1 MRRNFAQILQEAK
14 IDPKREY
21 QKLYGMLFERNIP
34 VSNSNRISAYDELS
48 ECFLNFSFRGTCLSL
63 DEFNDLHN
71 FNFEKDPADFKIDDL
86 ISLCEYME
94 NLLLAYRCIPLSFPY
109 GYRNTR
115 PQLINVQF
123 YLQQIGQVMEKM
135 GYMHATQDGVT
146 IFVEKSPAAVAVAES
161 DLIPTDLSY
170 RLISYNHYTM
180 KGQQEAKKTVLVQ
193 LAALLEPKRADL
205 KSADKSLEGDL
216 FYLFN
221 NLNIRHN
228 NIDPADP
235 PRYKSVVAKM
245 KPDELE
251 RWYDETYQMCLLAF
265 LQLEQLARKD
275 EVQEL
280 KKSINKADT

>member
-34 VSNSNRISAYDELS
+34 VSNSNRISAYDEMS

-63 DEFNDLHN
+63 DEFNDFHN
-71 FNFEKDPADFKIDDL
+71 LNFEKDPADFKIDDL

-94 NLLLAYRCIPLSFPY
+94 NLLLAYQCIPLSFPY
-109 GYRNTR
+109 GYGNTR

-135 GYMHATQDGVT
+135 GYMHAMQDGVT

-161 DLIPTDLSY
+161 DLIPADLSY
-170 RLISYNHYTM
+170 RLISYNHYAM
-180 KGQQEAKKTVLVQ
+180 RGQPEKKKSILVQ
-193 LAALLEPKRADL
+193 LASLLEPQRADL
-205 KSADKSLEGDL
+205 KSVDKSLEGDL

-245 KPDELE
+245 NPDELE

-280 KKSINKADT
+280 KKSINKANP

>member
-1 MRRNFAQILQEAK
+1 M
-14 IDPKREY
+14 
-21 QKLYGMLFERNIP
+21 
-34 VSNSNRISAYDELS
+34 
-48 ECFLNFSFRGTCLSL
+48 
-63 DEFNDLHN
+63 
-71 FNFEKDPADFKIDDL
+71 
-86 ISLCEYME
+86 
-94 NLLLAYRCIPLSFPY
+94 
-109 GYRNTR
+109 
-115 PQLINVQF
+115 
-123 YLQQIGQVMEKM
+123 
-135 GYMHATQDGVT
+135 
-146 IFVEKSPAAVAVAES
+146 
-161 DLIPTDLSY
+161 
-170 RLISYNHYTM
+170 
-180 KGQQEAKKTVLVQ
+180 
-193 LAALLEPKRADL
+193 

-216 FYLFN
+216 FCLFN